1 MARLELQNLCK
12 YFGDVKA
19 VDNIDLTVEDGE
31 FLTFLGPSGCGKSTT
46 LFAVAGLDE
55 PTSGRIL
62 VDDTIFYDA
71 KEKISVVPERR
82 NCGLVFQSYAL
93 WPHMTVRGNLSFP
106 LQIRKIPKSEQQ
118 KLIVDA
124 LELVEME
131 SYIDRYPHE
140 LSGGQQQRIALART
154 LVYEPKLLLLDEPL
168 SNLDAKLRNRARRWL
183 KKLQKRLGLT
193 TIYVTHDQ
201 SEALSLSDRI
211 AVMNNGRFAQLDT
224 PEEIYRNPA
233 DAFVADF
240 IGASNFLD
248 GTVIQSS
255 EDEVIV
261 DVKNG
266 NTVTATTRKALA
278 KGDAVRVSLR
288 PEDIQFSNNS
298 HDPVDGQNTLST
310 TIVGRDYLGS
320 RFQYFLDV
328 GGAEVRIETEDDRP
342 SGDATI
348 SFSAGNCIAFPD
360 DGASP
365 DSLK

>member
-1 MARLELQNLCK
+1 MARLVLENLCK

-19 VDNIDLTVEDGE
+19 VDSIDLTVEDGE

-62 VDDTIFYDA
+62 LDDTIFFDS
-71 KEKISVVPERR
+71 KKKIAVVPERR

-93 WPHMTVRGNLSFP
+93 WPHMTVRGNLAFP
-106 LQIRKIPKSEQQ
+106 LQIRKIERSKQQ
-118 KLIVDA
+118 GLIVEA

-131 SYIDRYPHE
+131 TYIDRYPHE

-183 KKLQKRLGLT
+183 KKLQNRLGLT

-211 AVMNNGRFAQLDT
+211 AVMNNGRFAQLGT
-224 PEEIYRNPA
+224 PEEIYRDPA

-248 GTVIQSS
+248 GTVV
-255 EDEVIV
+255 ENKGDVVVV
-261 DVKNG
+261 DVGNG
-266 NTVTATTRKALA
+266 NTVAANARGSMANGKP
-278 KGDAVRVSLR
+278 VRVALR
-288 PEDIQFSNNS
+288 PEDIRFSHNEAETPTDSN
-298 HDPVDGQNTLST
+298 VLATR
-310 TIVGRDYLGS
+310 IIGRDYLGS

-328 GGAEVRIETEDDRP
+328 GGTEIRIETEDDVP
-342 SGDATI
+342 SGDARI
-348 SFSAGNCIAFPD
+348 AFSADTCIAFAND
-360 DGASP
+360 TG
-365 DSLK
+365 K

>member
-1 MARLELQNLCK
+1 MARLVLENLCK
-12 YFGDVKA
+12 FFGDVKA
-19 VDNIDLTVEDGE
+19 VNDINLTVEDGE

-62 VDDTIFYDA
+62 LDDTVFFDSQQNIA
-71 KEKISVVPERR
+71 VVPERR

-93 WPHMTVRGNLSFP
+93 WPHMTVRGNLAFP
-106 LQIRKIPKSEQQ
+106 LQIRKIEKSRQQ
-118 KLIVDA
+118 GLIIEA

-131 SYIDRYPHE
+131 AYIDRYPHE

-183 KKLQKRLGLT
+183 KKLQSRLGLT

-211 AVMNNGRFAQLDT
+211 AVMDSGKFAQLGT

-248 GTVIQSS
+248 GNVVQVEGETV
-255 EDEVIV
+255 VV
-261 DVKNG
+261 DVGNG
-266 NTVTATTRKALA
+266 NTVKASTRGAMAHGKP
-278 KGDAVRVSLR
+278 VRVALR
-288 PEDIQFSNNS
+288 PEDIQFAQGGTASS
-298 HDPVDGQNTLST
+298 DDQNLLATR
-310 TIVGRDYLGS
+310 IVGRDYLGS
-320 RFQYFLDV
+320 RFQYFLDL
-328 GGAEVRIETEDDRP
+328 GGAEIRIETEDDVS
-342 SGDATI
+342 SGDARIT
-348 SFSAGNCIAFPD
+348 FSADTCIAFAND
-360 DGASP
+360 TA
-365 DSLK
+365 